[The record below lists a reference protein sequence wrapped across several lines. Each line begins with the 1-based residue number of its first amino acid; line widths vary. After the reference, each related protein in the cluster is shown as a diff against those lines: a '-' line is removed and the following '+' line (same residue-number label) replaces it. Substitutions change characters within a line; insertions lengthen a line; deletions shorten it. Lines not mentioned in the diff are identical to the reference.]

1 MAECEPS
8 FIKKPLVLVRPFT
21 VFPASACGN
30 NILNVLIRICLI
42 VGIIGC
48 LAFMIVPTQ
57 MYTFMALSFVIL
69 LAPTVYTLFT
79 DSDSN
84 SGESVSASASA
95 SASASGSGSGS
106 SRAEGFL
113 GATAPKFLQFSKP
126 SPNPILAAEEKGI
139 ATVIPCETGA
149 PWTQPTAANPFMNI
163 LLTDLKEP
171 NKWRPAVVSAFDA
184 QTKQQLDDFFRIQ
197 WFSDPTDV
205 FGKNQG
211 QRQFYTM
218 PSTSIPNDRQSYQN
232 WLYKIPGKICKE
244 GNGAACL
251 PGTDGGPIPWLN
263 KDS

>member
-1 MAECEPS
+1 MSAICEPS

-42 VGIIGC
+42 VGIVGC
-48 LAFMIVPTQ
+48 IAYITVPSL
-57 MYTFMALSFVIL
+57 MYTFMALSFVVL

-79 DSDSN
+79 DQS
-84 SGESVSASASA
+84 SASASE
-95 SASASGSGSGS
+95 SASATGSGS
-106 SRAEGFL
+106 REGFL
-113 GATAPKFLQFSKP
+113 GESAPKFLQFAKP
-126 SPNPILAAEEKGI
+126 TPNPIRAAEEKGI

-163 LLTDLKEP
+163 LLSDLKEP
-171 NKWRPAVVSAFDA
+171 NKWRPPIVSSFDP

-218 PSTSIPNDRQSYQN
+218 PSNSIPNDRKSYQD
-232 WLYKIPGKICKE
+232 WLYKIPGKTCKE

>member
-1 MAECEPS
+1 MSAICEPS

-42 VGIIGC
+42 AAIVGCI
-48 LAFMIVPTQ
+48 AYMTVPTQ

-69 LAPTVYTLFT
+69 LAPTIYTLFT
-79 DSDSN
+79 DH
-84 SGESVSASASA
+84 SVASATASATGSESAS
-95 SASASGSGSGS
+95 
-106 SRAEGFL
+106 REGFL
-113 GATAPKFLQFSKP
+113 GESVPKFLQFAKP
-126 SPNPILAAEEKGI
+126 APNPILAAEEKGI
-139 ATVIPCETGA
+139 ATVIPCETGS
-149 PWTQPTAANPFMNI
+149 PWTQPTSANPFMNI

-171 NKWRPAVVSAFDA
+171 NKWRPPVVSSFDP

-218 PSTSIPNDRQSYQN
+218 PSNSIPNDRKSYQE
-232 WLYKIPGKICKE
+232 WLYKLPGKTCKE

>member
-21 VFPASACGN
+21 VFPSSGCGN

-42 VGIIGC
+42 VGIVGC
-48 LAFMIVPTQ
+48 LAFMTVPTH
-57 MYTFMALSFVIL
+57 MYTFMGLSFVIL
-69 LAPTVYTLFT
+69 LAPTAYTLFT
-79 DSDSN
+79 DSGGD
-84 SGESVSASASA
+84 V

-106 SRAEGFL
+106 GSGKAEGFL
-113 GATAPKFLQFSKP
+113 GGTAPKFLQFAKP
-126 SPNPILAAEEKGI
+126 SPNPIRAAEEKGI
-139 ATVIPCETGA
+139 ATIIPSETGA

-232 WLYKIPGKICKE
+232 WLYKVPGKTCKE
-244 GNGAACL
+244 GNGTACL
-251 PGTDGGPIPWLN
+251 PGTDGSPIPWLN